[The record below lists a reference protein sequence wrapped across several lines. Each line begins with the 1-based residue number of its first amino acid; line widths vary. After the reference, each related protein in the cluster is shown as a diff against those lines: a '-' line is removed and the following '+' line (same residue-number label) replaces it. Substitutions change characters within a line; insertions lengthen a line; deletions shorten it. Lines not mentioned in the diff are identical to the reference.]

1 MKKKFIVVLLVL
13 ALVFSVLPVFGNR
26 TYADDGDV
34 TWRNPRGI
42 TGGVVTS
49 IGVNDDI
56 VYVATDAAIFRST
69 DCKNWEK
76 LPFTFSEG
84 ANTLLISKYFKKGG
98 IFLGTKDGVFLSR
111 DKGNHWQFFN
121 MGLESSYIIGLTED
135 ENGNFYALSFDG
147 LLMKWKK
154 SEELWTTIARFSD
167 PTATAIYA
175 TKGKVYVGCE
185 RGTVY
190 SVDSD
195 GQNKTVIADDLTESP
210 VSKILFSPSG
220 LLCVTTFYDGV
231 FIGNKGDFDHELK
244 GYKINDAVLND
255 GSLIVATVKNGI
267 FTNNNGRDWSKIA
280 QKDGVIPSAVAV
292 SQNGE
297 ILVGTIGNGV
307 FVTKDGRLVKSDY
320 GITSADVTTINFS
333 TNYDSDG
340 TVFVGTKWNGLYV
353 SSDKGKTFQ
362 NVSSFPEDI
371 KVTSVYGNSGTYFV
385 GTGGEGIFETE
396 DGGKTFT
403 KVNFDSDYINVI
415 FGTGNTIYVGT
426 GDKGMFVSNDGG
438 KTFTEANDG
447 IFKFDSD
454 ITAISGVKDAV
465 FIGTNGGDVYETT
478 NGGKTWVQIG
488 AKQIPKYSIADISVS
503 KSFDTDQTL
512 VVGTMGAGLFLST
525 DGGSTFTNISDA
537 LLKYHMWDDGVAL
550 SPNFDKDHMILAGS
564 WDGVYLSFDSGNMWT
579 NINGNKDNRYVFKTV
594 FSPDFIYKK
603 SGAIYVATESGG
615 LYIYDQKGKTV
626 VKMVIDQKGMLVN
639 GKFVLTDVPP
649 IIKNNRTLVP
659 IRFVTEAV
667 GADVEWDPATR
678 KVTITLN
685 GDKVELYI
693 GKNTAYV
700 NGIPRKIDPNN
711 PKVVPI
717 IIHNRTYVPIRFIM
731 EAFGATVEW
740 DPKTR
745 TVTII
750 YGG

>member
-1 MKKKFIVVLLVL
+1 MNKKIVVFLLVL
-13 ALVFSVLPVFGNR
+13 ALVISPLVFYGK
-26 TYADDGDV
+26 AFAEDGDV
-34 TWRNPRGI
+34 SWRNPASI

-49 IGVNDDI
+49 IDVNNGTA
-56 VYVATDAAIFRST
+56 YVATDAAIFKST
-69 DCKNWEK
+69 NYEKWEK

-84 ANTLLISKYFKKGG
+84 ANTILISRYFEKNG

-111 DKGNHWQFFN
+111 DNGNHWQFFN
-121 MGLESSYIIGLTED
+121 MGLESSYVIGLAED

-154 SEELWTTIARFSD
+154 SEELWTTIARFTK

-175 TKGKVYVGCE
+175 TNGKVYVGCE
-185 RGTVY
+185 EGTVY
-190 SVDSD
+190 SVSSD
-195 GQNKTVIADDLTESP
+195 GKNKTIIAENLTESP
-210 VSKILFSPSG
+210 VSKILISPSNM
-220 LLCVTTFYDGV
+220 LCIATFYDGV
-231 FIGNKGDFDHELK
+231 FIGNKGNFDHELK
-244 GYKINDAVLND
+244 GYKINDEVIDN
-255 GSLIVATVKNGI
+255 GSLIVATVGNGVL
-267 FTNNNGRDWSKIA
+267 TNNNGRGWSKIA
-280 QKDGVIPSAVAV
+280 SKEGVIPSAISVCKD
-292 SQNGE
+292 GT
-297 ILVGTIGNGV
+297 ILVGTLGNGV
-307 FVTKDGRLVKSDY
+307 FTIKNGSMVKSSY
-320 GITSADVTTINFS
+320 GITSANVLTINFS

-353 SSDKGKTFQ
+353 SSDKGKTFSE
-362 NVSSFPEDI
+362 VASFPEDV
-371 KVTSVYGNSGTYFV
+371 KVTSVYGNSENYFV
-385 GTGGEGIFETE
+385 GTGGEGLFKTT
-396 DGGKTFT
+396 DGGATFT
-403 KVNFDSDYINVI
+403 QVEFNSDYINVI
-415 FGTGNTIYVGT
+415 YGTGNTIYVGT
-426 GDKGMFVSNDGG
+426 GDMGMFVSTDGG
-438 KTFTEANDG
+438 ATFTQANNG
-447 IFKFDSD
+447 IFKFDTD
-454 ITAISGVKDAV
+454 ITAISGVKNAV
-465 FIGTNGGDVYETT
+465 FIGTNGGNVYETT
-478 NGGKTWVQIG
+478 NGGKTWMQIG
-488 AKQIPKYSIADISVS
+488 AKQIPKYTIADISVS
-503 KSFDTDQTL
+503 RNFDTDQTL

-525 DGGSTFTNISDA
+525 DGGNTFNNISDA

-550 SPNFDKDHMILAGS
+550 SPNFDNDHIILAGS
-564 WDGVYLSFDSGNMWT
+564 WDGVYLSFDSGDMWT
-579 NINGNKDNRYVFKTV
+579 NINGNKDNRYVYKTV
-594 FSPDFIYKK
+594 FSPDFAYKK

-639 GKFVLTDVPP
+639 GKFVPTDVPP
-649 IIKNNRTLVP
+649 IIRNNRTLVP

-667 GADVEWDPATR
+667 GADVEWDPTTR

-685 GDKVELYI
+685 GNKVELYI

-711 PKVVPI
+711 PKVVPV